1 MTVISRKEKEGEHC
15 MDEILKVEHV
25 VKIYGNG
32 VMANRDIN
40 FTAKKGEI
48 HAICGE
54 NGAGKST
61 LMKMLYGI
69 EQPSEGSIYVKG
81 EKVQL
86 TSSAKAIEHSIG
98 MVHQHFML
106 VPSLTVAEN
115 VVLGVEP
122 KKGIKFDRREAA
134 RMTEEIAQKYNL
146 PVPTNEKVEDIS
158 VGMKQRV
165 EIIKAL
171 LKGAEI
177 LILDEPT
184 TVLTPQETDELFS
197 ELKHLRD
204 EGHTILFISHK
215 LYEVKKLCDRVSVM
229 RNGKMVAT
237 MDISEVSEADISKL
251 MVGRD
256 VVEEII
262 KKKANPGEIVLEA
275 KGVSCKNYLGRNVLN
290 NVSFRVRS
298 GEILGLAGVEGN
310 GQHEILEAIAGMQTI
325 KQGKIELNGKDI
337 TRDSIKNI
345 RFQGVSHIP
354 EDRMA
359 NGTAKNFSIMNN
371 LLAGRHRNEMFT
383 GKILLK
389 TKKIKETAL
398 NLIKEYQI
406 KCSSENQEIGML
418 SGGNIQKVVVA
429 REFDANPKLILVD
442 QPSRGIDIGAATF
455 IRERLIELRDE
466 GKAILLNS
474 ADLNEVLELSDSL
487 IVFFNGQI
495 VAYFEDTSILTE
507 EELGLY
513 MLGLKKQNIEEI
525 EERMYA

>member
-1 MTVISRKEKEGEHC
+1 

-25 VKIYGNG
+25 VKIYSNG

-40 FTAKKGEI
+40 FSARKGEI

-86 TSSAKAIEHSIG
+86 ISSAKAIEHSIG

-122 KKGIKFDRREAA
+122 RKGIRFDKKRAIEL
-134 RMTEEIAQKYNL
+134 TEEIAKKYNL
-146 PVPTNEKVEDIS
+146 PVPANERVDDIS

-184 TVLTPQETDELFS
+184 TVLTPQETDELFT

-204 EGHTILFISHK
+204 RGHTILFISHK

-237 MDISEVSEADISKL
+237 KDITEVSEADISRM

-256 VVEEII
+256 VVEEIR
-262 KKKANPGEIVLEA
+262 KTKADPADTILEV
-275 KGVSCKNYLGRNVLN
+275 KDISCKNSMGKNVLN
-290 NVSFRVRS
+290 RVSLRVRK

-310 GQHEILEAIAGMQTI
+310 GQHEILEAIAGMCEVRSGTI
-325 KQGKIELNGKDI
+325 VFKGRDITNHSIKDI
-337 TRDSIKNI
+337 RRSGI
-345 RFQGVSHIP
+345 SHIP
-354 EDRMA
+354 EDRMV
-359 NGTAKNFSIMNN
+359 NGSAKEMSIMYNI
-371 LLAGRHRNEMFT
+371 LAGSQDDPQYTN
-383 GKILLK
+383 KILLK
-389 TKKIKETAL
+389 NEKIREVSKE
-398 NLIKEYQI
+398 LIRDFNV
-406 KCSSENQEIGML
+406 KCSNENQMIGML

-429 REFDANPKLILVD
+429 REFNLDPELILVD

-455 IRERLIELRDE
+455 IRERLLQLRDL

-474 ADLNEVLELSDSL
+474 ADLNEVLGLSDSL
-487 IVFFNGQI
+487 IVFYNGQI
-495 VAYFEDTSILTE
+495 SAYFKDTSKVTE

-513 MLGLKKQNIEEI
+513 MLGIEKQNLKEI
-525 EERMYA
+525 EERMYEQ

>member
-1 MTVISRKEKEGEHC
+1 

-32 VMANRDIN
+32 VMANKDIN
-40 FTAKKGEI
+40 FTANKGEI

-81 EKVQL
+81 RKVEL
-86 TSSAKAIEHSIG
+86 TSSAKAIENSIG

-122 KKGIKFDRREAA
+122 KKGIKFDKKEAI
-134 RMTEEIAQKYNL
+134 RMTDEIAEKYNL
-146 PVPTNEKVEDIS
+146 PVPANEKVEDIS

-184 TVLTPQETDELFS
+184 TVLTPQETEELFT
-197 ELKHLRD
+197 ELRHLRD

-215 LYEVKKLCDRVSVM
+215 LYEVKKLCDKVSIM
-229 RNGKMVAT
+229 RNGKMLVT
-237 MDISEVSEADISKL
+237 MDISEVSEADISRL

-256 VVEEII
+256 VVEEIT
-262 KKKANPGEIVLEA
+262 KEKANPKGVVLEA
-275 KGVSCKNYLGRNVLN
+275 KNISCMNYLGRKMLDQ
-290 NVSFRVRS
+290 VSFKVRS
-298 GEILGLAGVEGN
+298 GEILGMAGVEGN
-310 GQHEILEAIAGMQTI
+310 GQHEILEAIAGMQTVTSGTI
-325 KQGKIELNGKDI
+325 QLEQKDI
-337 TRDSIKNI
+337 TNQSIKNI
-345 RFQGVSHIP
+345 RSYGVSHIP
-354 EDRMA
+354 EDRMI
-359 NGTAKNFSIMNN
+359 NGSAKNLSIMNN
-371 LLAGRHRNEMFT
+371 LLAGRQNSATFT
-383 GKILLK
+383 NKILLK
-389 TKKIKETAL
+389 TGKIRETAQE
-398 NLIKEYQI
+398 LIKEYKV

-455 IRERLIELRDE
+455 IRERLIQLRDE

-487 IVFFNGQI
+487 MVFYGGQI
-495 VAYFEDTSILTE
+495 VAYFEDTSVLTE

-513 MLGLKKQNIEEI
+513 MLGLKKQSMEEI
-525 EERMYA
+525 EERMNER